1 MTPTATNELRPGEA
15 ARTYHNRSKWW
26 FEIGPDGTEQIL
38 MGIPPDLGQAL
49 GDQDPVNEPSLFK
62 RYRNVP
68 EVPTGSRPI
77 QAVGTAIA
85 ALVSDGQGPDGEV
98 IPDLP
103 TLGRLL
109 QRSNGILKT
118 STTPWGKE
126 IAYRA
131 AGQTGARFHLELY
144 LVTGDTPELP
154 AGVYHYDAKANSL
167 RTVRLG
173 DYRRFVT
180 EASGEEPVIAAAPAI
195 LIVTSQIWRNAW
207 RYLDRSYRHVYWDM
221 GTMLTNALAM
231 AASAEIPAE
240 VVFGYADS
248 AIEQLIGIDGKNEL
262 VAGLVALGRSS
273 TPAPALPPLEPIA
286 HEVEPL
292 SDQPAIVFPV
302 IEAAYAGTS
311 LPSGPAASAWRAA
324 IGIAPVIPST
334 APPDAPPIPLRPTSS
349 SERTI
354 EDVIERRRSNRHYAT
369 ETPVSFEDFS
379 TVLAHAA
386 AAPNLDVPFPP
397 SDVYLIVNNVAELEQ
412 GAYFYDR
419 RTNSLHLLKKG
430 EFRDAARHL
439 TVGQQ
444 YAADANVVAFGLTNL
459 EAMYPIYGD
468 RGYRLALFEAAL
480 FGGRMQ
486 LAAHALGLGAVGS
499 VSQDDEIAPFF
510 GPHAAGK
517 DFLFV
522 AVFGVKRKPAQP
534 EMAEATQSLNA
545 DRA

>member
-1 MTPTATNELRPGEA
+1 M
-15 ARTYHNRSKWW
+15 NR
-26 FEIGPDGTEQIL
+26 
-38 MGIPPDLGQAL
+38 
-49 GDQDPVNEPSLFK
+49 DPVNEPSLFK
-62 RYRNVP
+62 RYRDVP

-85 ALVSDGQGPDGEV
+85 ALVSDGRGPDGEV

-126 IAYRA
+126 VAYRA

-154 AGVYHYDAKANSL
+154 AGVYHYDAKANTL
-167 RTVRLG
+167 RTLRTG

-180 EASGEEPVIAAAPAI
+180 EATGNEPAIAAAPAI

-207 RYLDRSYRHVYWDM
+207 RYLDRTYRHVNWDM
-221 GTMLTNALAM
+221 GTMLTNTLAM

-240 VVFGYADS
+240 VVFGYADGV
-248 AIEQLIGIDGKNEL
+248 IEQLLGIDGKDEL

-273 TPAPALPPLEPIA
+273 TPADDSPALEPIA

-292 SDQPAIVFPV
+292 SDQPAIEFPV

-311 LPSGPAASAWRAA
+311 LPSGTAANAWRAA
-324 IGIAPVIPST
+324 IGIAPVIPPT
-334 APPDAPPIPLRPTSS
+334 APPDTPPISLRPAST

-354 EDVIERRRSNRHYAT
+354 EDVIERRRSNRHYAV

-386 AAPNLDVPFPP
+386 AAPPLDVPFPP
-397 SDVYLIVNNVAELEQ
+397 SDVYLIVNNVAELEP

-419 RTNSLHLLKKG
+419 RGNALYLLKQG

-444 YAADANVVAFGLTNL
+444 YAADANVVAFGLADLDAIYST
-459 EAMYPIYGD
+459 YGD
-468 RGYRLALFEAAL
+468 RGYRLALFEAAV

-522 AVFGVKRKPAQP
+522 AVFGVKRKSTETEQTRSNQIPQRG
-534 EMAEATQSLNA
+534 SHLRR
-545 DRA
+545 DRAAILTIPQ